1 MPCSQQVGPGELSQP
16 IAPDQKPVPALRVGA
31 MRVRWSPRADT
42 LCPRR
47 GSHQQPSSLGPLCGP
62 SPSWGWNT
70 YTCVDFRARA
80 ASVRPGGP
88 ALPCS
93 LRHRNTCGASRT
105 GLPGSLCR
113 ESSRSPPPWGHI
125 PGGMCVPHSCR
136 SPGACWGLRGA
147 SRGWGRLGGAGSS
160 RGEAAVRGE
169 SGLREPAGHGRAPGG
184 CLRNHTAPPH
194 CSVSQCFRPLAFPVF
209 ELRLHIS

>member
-80 ASVRPGGP
+80 ASVRPRGP
-88 ALPCS
+88 CTPVFPETQEYLWCLPD
-93 LRHRNTCGASRT
+93 GAAR
-105 GLPGSLCR
+105 LPLQR
-113 ESSRSPPPWGHI
+113 KFQVSPTLGTHSWGHVC
-125 PGGMCVPHSCR
+125 PAQLQEPRGVL
-136 SPGACWGLRGA
+136 GAPRGVQGLGEAGRG
-147 SRGWGRLGGAGSS
+147 RVLQRGSS
-160 RGEAAVRGE
+160 SEG
-169 SGLREPAGHGRAPGG
+169 RERAPGTCRPRTRPWRVPAKPHG
-184 CLRNHTAPPH
+184 ASSLLSESVLSPTCISCL
-194 CSVSQCFRPLAFPVF
+194 
-209 ELRLHIS
+209 